1 MDTQYIKRQATV
13 SMKRTLNGLGK
24 ALPLMLISVCTSLS
38 AQQLTTQSEVEVIEV
53 IGTAQTPP
61 ATQIDPEVQK
71 LLNVAGAASDP
82 LAALQSLPGVT
93 FGSDDETAPAV
104 RGSAPEDNTYLID
117 FIPAAYV
124 FHFFGDSIFNENI
137 IRKFDLYPAAYG
149 NRYNNATGA
158 VIDIQLRDPKN
169 QALETTLDYSFLR
182 TGIFVESGITDNQA
196 MYFSY
201 RRSLIDLYL
210 DTGDEED
217 GITITKPPVS
227 DDYQFK
233 YVLNQSE
240 TSKLSFVASGASD
253 KAGANFSE
261 SSEQA
266 ARDPDFLGPASITR
280 SFDSQGLIWDLGF
293 SDSGASLKTAFAH
306 SIDETNLDYGSNQF
320 VTTSLDI
327 TTVKTEFA
335 KPLSESHWLVTGGSI
350 AQVDFR
356 YDLDAKI
363 TPCSYFDPDCST
375 TDAPRYQ
382 LKDTQNVVFS
392 DFYVEDEWYIT
403 DQWQL
408 TPGVHFS
415 TDDYLNND
423 FVEARMRTRYNLNE
437 EWALSAAIGQY
448 HQFPGIAEV
457 MPTIGNKDLESPEST
472 HYVIGVEQK
481 ISPIWNWKSEI
492 YYKDLKNQVL
502 SLTEG
507 VDADFE
513 KNYSNDASGEAY
525 GMELLVNRNL
535 ADGWYGWGSVSISK
549 SERTNERTG
558 ETQAFNYDRPVIVNL
573 VANYKI
579 NELWNVGFKWK
590 AQSGALYT
598 PIIGL
603 TPSSTQAGVENPVYG
618 EVNSERLPAYHRL
631 DMRIE
636 RVDNYSWGSMSLFA
650 DILNVYGQENV
661 QGYSY
666 TPKGDNLATPPA
678 GYASNIPVTK
688 EVGIEGFIS
697 IGAKVTF

>member
-1 MDTQYIKRQATV
+1 MDTQYIKSQSV
-13 SMKRTLNGLGK
+13 ISIKRIFNGLIKG
-24 ALPLMLISVCTSLS
+24 LPILLLSVCTSLS
-38 AQQLTTQSEVEVIEV
+38 AQQSDAQSEVEEVEV

-61 ATQIDPEVQK
+61 ATEIDPEVQK
-71 LLNVAGAASDP
+71 LLKVAGAASDP

-93 FGSDDETAPAV
+93 FGSDETAPAV
-104 RGSAPEDNTYLID
+104 RGSAPEDNTFLID

-169 QALETTLDYSFLR
+169 QALETTVDYSFLR

-210 DTGDEED
+210 DTGEEED
-217 GITITKPPVS
+217 GITVTRVPVS

-240 TSKLSFVASGASD
+240 TSKLSFVASGAND
-253 KAGANFSE
+253 KAGASFSE
-261 SSEQA
+261 SSEAA

-280 SFDSQGLIWDLGF
+280 SFDSQGVIWDLDF
-293 SDSGASLKTAFAH
+293 ADSGSSLKTAFAH
-306 SIDETNLDYGSNQF
+306 SMDETDLDYGTNQF
-320 VTTSLDI
+320 VATTLDI
-327 TTVKTEFA
+327 TTLKTEFT
-335 KPLSESHWLVTGGSI
+335 KPLNESHWLITGGSI
-350 AQVDFR
+350 ALADFN
-356 YDLDAKI
+356 YDFDAKI

-382 LKDTQNVVFS
+382 LKDTQKVMFS

-408 TPGVHFS
+408 TPGVHLS

-423 FVEARMRTRYNLNE
+423 FVEARIRTRYHLDE
-437 EWALSAAIGQY
+437 SWTLSAATGQY
-448 HQFPGIAEV
+448 HQFPGIGEV
-457 MPTIGNKDLESPEST
+457 MPTIGNKDLKSPESI

-481 ISPIWNWKSEI
+481 ISPIWNWKSEV
-492 YYKDLKNQVL
+492 YYKDMKNQVL

-507 VDADFE
+507 VDADYA
-513 KNYSNDASGEAY
+513 KNYSNDATGEAY

-535 ADGWYGWGSVSISK
+535 ADDWYGWGSVSISK

-579 NELWNVGFKWK
+579 NDSWNVGFKWK

-598 PIIGL
+598 PIVGL
-603 TPSSTQAGVENPVYG
+603 TPSTTQSGIENPVYG
-618 EVNSERLPAYHRL
+618 ELNSERLPVYHRL

-636 RVDNYSWGSMSLFA
+636 RVGNYTWGSISLFA
-650 DILNVYGQENV
+650 DILNVYGQENI

-666 TPKGDNLATPPA
+666 APNGKDLVKPPA